1 MNFANMLTHHASL
14 NMICSLIKAAAAAH
28 VYGKQHTVVKSSSP
42 NAPAFQRAG
51 GSFAEHLRGVLYMS
65 PLEHYSINIAD
76 ILLLDNTIQS
86 IVNQG
91 DITTSDDC
99 KITESLAC
107 LVQVVWY
114 ITTPQF
120 MLLTNYLAVYAPGYQ
135 TT

>member
-1 MNFANMLTHHASL
+1 
-14 NMICSLIKAAAAAH
+14 MICSLIKAASAAH
-28 VYGKQHTVVKSSSP
+28 VYGKRHTGVKSGGC
-42 NAPAFQRAG
+42 NAPALQRAG
-51 GSFAEHLRGVLYMS
+51 GSFAEHLRDVLYMS
-65 PLEHYSINIAD
+65 PIEHYSINIAD

-91 DITTSDDC
+91 DIATSDDR
-99 KITESLAC
+99 KINDSLAC

-120 MLLTNYLAVYAPGYQ
+120 MLLTNYLAVYASGYQ